1 MCVCVCVCVCVCAHL
16 LSSVEKEHPL
26 PDRMEG
32 NRLLDRASSGAVQ
45 VGGDSGW
52 PSWGSGKRNPRPAQV
67 FRTSSLSSSQPVV
80 SFLLN

>member
-1 MCVCVCVCVCVCAHL
+1 MCVCVRAHL